1 MLQGNGSGG
10 CKATLI
16 HSATQI
22 NGMATLAAVNRM
34 LKTNAGETESSKLYL
49 FINLCLKSGND
60 ATNTLSAYFIHSG
73 LS

>member
-1 MLQGNGSGG
+1 
-10 CKATLI
+10 
-16 HSATQI
+16 
-22 NGMATLAAVNRM
+22 MATLAAVNRM

-49 FINLCLKSGND
+49 FINLCLKSGNN